1 MDVTPLVPKGKKLI
15 TAYGKDYV
23 VIGQKKNYIPIIV
36 TPDKL
41 ILEVESIEQLESLD
55 PKPEIILIGSDK
67 ERKRLDIK
75 AEIMSFGAAC
85 RTYNVLLGEGREVAL
100 FLCNEMGPDI

>member
-23 VIGQKKNYIPIIV
+23 VISQKKYYAPIIV
-36 TPDKL
+36 TPDRL
-41 ILEVESIEQLESLD
+41 ILEVEGIERLESLD
-55 PKPEIILIGSDK
+55 PKPEIILIGYDGEK
-67 ERKRLDIK
+67 KRLDIK
-75 AEIMSFGAAC
+75 AEVMSFGAAC

-100 FLCNEMGPDI
+100 LLTNKKY